1 MGNKPYVEGEAH
13 SGSSCGMDAETLKG
27 FARLDFLPEC
37 RPLQKHVWNWLSEK
51 EQVLWALGKLADS
64 QPPHCLVLVLQF
76 PLMRG
81 VPITVVNGSSLLPVP
96 LFLDGEGLGHSL
108 PPYEEFQHKFASLLW
123 PWVSCHDFTQ
133 SSSMTFLLRG
143 CGVGSVGKG
152 TCCARQRPEFES
164 PDLCK
169 SWLCKMRFCNSVVP
183 QEDGRWT
190 EGPGSSGTS

>member
-1 MGNKPYVEGEAH
+1 MLGLIVRKGTSALGSGEAGWF
-13 SGSSCGMDAETLKG
+13 STSTLPSSCFTA
-27 FARLDFLPEC
+27 
-37 RPLQKHVWNWLSEK
+37 
-51 EQVLWALGKLADS
+51 
-64 QPPHCLVLVLQF
+64 
-76 PLMRG
+76 PLMKG
-81 VPITVVNGSSLLPVP
+81 VPITVVNGSSLLPGP

-108 PPYEEFQHKFASLLW
+108 PPCEEFQHESALLLW
-123 PWVSCHDFTQ
+123 PWVSSPDFTQ

-164 PDLCK
+164 PYLCK